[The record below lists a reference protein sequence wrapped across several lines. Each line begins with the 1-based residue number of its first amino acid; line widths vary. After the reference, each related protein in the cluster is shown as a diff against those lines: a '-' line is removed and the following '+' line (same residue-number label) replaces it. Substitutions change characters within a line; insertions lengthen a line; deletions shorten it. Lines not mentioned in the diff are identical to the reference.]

1 MATGRVNLAR
11 AMLSTILNGPRV
23 EDDPEGA
30 GLCQLAVCRGQVR
43 TVFMAEPDGDVQP
56 YGYCTACGLP
66 VS

>member
-1 MATGRVNLAR
+1 VTERANLAAALAAAIDAAR
-11 AMLSTILNGPRV
+11 
-23 EDDPEGA
+23 EDKAAKDA
-30 GLCQLAVCRGQVR
+30 GLCQLAVCRGKVR